1 MVAYM
6 WTPVQGST
14 VTVSVD
20 VYVMVDVFEVP
31 HVSDLVAS
39 TDTSAV
45 PLAKF
50 GTPAVTDTFAPTIN
64 DNPPV

>member
-1 MVAYM
+1 
-6 WTPVQGST
+6 

-20 VYVMVDVFEVP
+20 VYVIVDVFEVP
-31 HVSDLVAS
+31 QVSDLVAS

-45 PLAKF
+45 PLATF

-64 DNPPV
+64 DSPPV